1 MPIFVYNFI
10 SYNIYEGEKIML
22 SIIVTKAENNI
33 IGKDNKKPW
42 NIEEDKKHFEELTKG
57 HIIII
62 GRKAFESLEEV
73 LPDRTYC
80 VMTEN
85 RQLKFPQDNV
95 QVVHS
100 MLELQSYIEDENEN
114 FVAGGAMIYNLFMRH
129 VSKLYVTQ
137 LDKAFEGDSVFPR
150 VSEEVWKETSHSEKK
165 EENGIGFEFIEYER
179 K

>member
-1 MPIFVYNFI
+1 
-10 SYNIYEGEKIML
+10 ML
-22 SIIVTKAENNI
+22 SIIVTKALNNI
-33 IGKDNKKPW
+33 IGKDGKKPW
-42 NIEEDKKHFEELTKG
+42 NISEDNKRFDELTKG
-57 HIIII
+57 HVIIL
-62 GRKAFESLEEV
+62 GRKAFEALDEV

-129 VSKLYVTQ
+129 VNKLYVTQ
-137 LDKAFEGDSVFPR
+137 LDKDFEGDSVFPR
-150 VSEEVWKETSHSEKK
+150 INEDAWKEVSHTEKT
-165 EENGIGFEFIEYER
+165 EENGIGYEFIEYE
-179 K
+179 KI